1 MKYKPNGQEHYF
13 LDLVSMKI
21 VSSDDLTEKIGI
33 ITWINLSE
41 KIVHSTKYLASNI
54 LDWRHIQF

>member
-21 VSSDDLTEKIGI
+21 GSSDDLTEKIGI
-33 ITWINLSE
+33 IT
-41 KIVHSTKYLASNI
+41 
-54 LDWRHIQF
+54 